1 MNHEPVS
8 PEEFARTVSE
18 LIGDADQV
26 VVPASALTR
35 SAWDTLCFERHDRL
49 HLRFTGNGRED
60 TLELPYES
68 YFVDEAHVA
77 GSLEDAC
84 VRPGQ
89 RIVLRRKYPGFN
101 GPIEFLQADQA

>member
-1 MNHEPVS
+1 MTHEQVS

-18 LIGDADQV
+18 LIGDANQV

-35 SAWDTLCFERHDRL
+35 SAWDTLCFERHERL
-49 HLRFTGNGRED
+49 HLRFIGNKHED

-84 VRPGQ
+84 VRPGE
-89 RIVLRRKYPGFN
+89 RIVLRRKYPGFK
-101 GPIEFLQADQA
+101 GPVEFLKADEV